1 MVVYISPSG
10 LHNNCNPK
18 GLYLYLHAFPPT
30 FIVLIVERGQEMM
43 TGMG

>member
-10 LHNNCNPK
+10 LHNNCIPK
-18 GLYLYLHAFPPT
+18 AFIYTCMFSPT

-43 TGMG
+43 TGMD